1 MPMMNKKGEDMEGM
15 EAIITSVTAL
25 VTAAIGWMGQIV
37 DFVVAEPLTTL
48 FVVAIP
54 LVGLGIGYLRRLI
67 G

>member
-1 MPMMNKKGEDMEGM
+1 MEGM
-15 EAIITSVTAL
+15 EAIITQVTAL

-37 DFVVAEPLTTL
+37 DFVVAKPLATL